1 MLRFAFFAAALA
13 LAAGTAARA
22 EDKPQVAPTVI
33 EGVTVA
39 EFEAIMIKAGYQ
51 AKVGV
56 DSDNLPVIDSKA
68 SGMNFWVYLYN
79 CEGSEPQKCRRV
91 QFQSSFKTDEKMQG
105 KALEWNNKKVAG
117 RAANDKE
124 NTYFDYLV
132 DCGGGVSASNLS
144 QNLERFDTLMAE
156 FTTYIGWR

>member
-1 MLRFAFFAAALA
+1 MLRFALLAAALA

-22 EDKPQVAPTVI
+22 EDKPQATPAVV

-39 EFEAIMIKAGYQ
+39 EFGDIMIKAGYQ

-79 CEGSEPQKCRRV
+79 CEGAEPQKCRRV
-91 QFQSSFKTDEKMQG
+91 QFQSSFKTDKAMQD

-117 RAANDKE
+117 RASNDKE
-124 NTYFDYLV
+124 NTYFDYLI
-132 DCGGGVSASNLS
+132 DCGGGVSAANLS